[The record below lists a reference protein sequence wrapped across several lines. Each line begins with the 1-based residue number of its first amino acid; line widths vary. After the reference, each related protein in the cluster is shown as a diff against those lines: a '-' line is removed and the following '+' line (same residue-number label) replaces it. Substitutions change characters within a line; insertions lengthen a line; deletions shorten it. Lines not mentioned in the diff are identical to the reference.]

1 MAKGWRTGP
10 HVQYFVF
17 CDGGKLRPYK
27 QKRPGAQNAYPRQHC
42 RLSMKR
48 RQERPSCH
56 GAHYTEVIVPVKQ
69 WNVKG
74 YSAISPVANGVFIDR
89 TRHPW
94 YNNPEFADV
103 VELVDSLDLGSNARA
118 CRFESCHPHQN
129 RSTPWGCFYFG
140 LKGAGREPIQ
150 MRYGGVV
157 NPPASLPLSSPL
169 CTRGPYCG
177 LSGRPVPT

>member
-48 RQERPSCH
+48 RQERLSCH

-103 VELVDSLDLGSNARA
+103 VELVDSLD
-118 CRFESCHPHQN
+118 
-129 RSTPWGCFYFG
+129 FG
-140 LKGAGREPIQ
+140 A
-150 MRYGGVV
+150 V
-157 NPPASLPLSSPL
+157 
-169 CTRGPYCG
+169 T
-177 LSGRPVPT
+177 SGKVL